1 MTCGL
6 KIQVNNLKDSRGEI
20 KNMTKKPRIPKEDKK
35 LKTKNMTILEKIVT
49 KLKEYTKTGK
59 SKPTTLGK
67 ITINKTGEIKIKN
80 VK

>member
-6 KIQVNNLKDSRGEI
+6 KISVNNLKDSGGEI
-20 KNMTKKPRIPKEDKK
+20 TNMTKKSRNPKQDKN
-35 LKTKNMTILEKIVT
+35 LKKKSMTLLEKIVT

-59 SKPTTLGK
+59 SKPTTVGK
-67 ITINKTGEIKIKN
+67 IKINKTVEIKIKN

>member
-1 MTCGL
+1 MLLRTLDYG
-6 KIQVNNLKDSRGEI
+6 IMKDSGGEI
-20 KNMTKKPRIPKEDKK
+20 KNMTKKPRNSKKDKN
-35 LKTKNMTILEKIVT
+35 LKTKSMTILEKIVT

-59 SKPTTLGK
+59 SKPTTSGK